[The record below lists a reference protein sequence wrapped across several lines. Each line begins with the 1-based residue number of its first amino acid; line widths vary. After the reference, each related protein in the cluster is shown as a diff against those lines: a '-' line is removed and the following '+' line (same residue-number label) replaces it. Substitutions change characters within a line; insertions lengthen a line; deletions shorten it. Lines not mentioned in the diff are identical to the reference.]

1 MARPYW
7 SGQITVSLVSFGVK
21 LFVATEAKSEIRFH
35 QIDRATGERVRYQKF
50 TASAVEAAA
59 SEPEEAPIAAPV
71 QQNQI
76 IKGYEYSKGQYVTI
90 EPEELAH
97 LRVPS
102 KHAMEVTQFVNESD
116 ISPEY
121 YEKPYFVVPE
131 SEAQTEAFATVRQAL
146 LDTKKVALTKIAFG
160 GREHVVAIVPA
171 GTEPNGG
178 MMAYTM
184 RYAAELRA
192 ADDYFRDIKRVEVN
206 EDSLDL
212 AKMLIN
218 KRAAAFDPSIFF
230 DGYEVA
236 VKELVDAKL
245 QNLPVP
251 QDEPVAA
258 PRGKVINLMD
268 ALRKSIG
275 GGAPEA
281 EPEARPAPA
290 RPAARGEKKP
300 PKSAG
305 ISLVKGAEG
314 KNATKPAA
322 KREGKSPAKSPAAK
336 RKSA

>member
-21 LFVATEAKSEIRFH
+21 LFVATEANSAIRLP
-35 QIDRATGERVRYQKF
+35 QIPRATGARARYQKF

-59 SEPEEAPIAAPV
+59 SEPEEAPTAAPV
-71 QQNQI
+71 QQSQI
-76 IKGYEYSKGQYVTI
+76 VKGYEYSKGQYVTI

-160 GREHVVAIVPA
+160 GREHIVAIVPA
-171 GTEPNGG
+171 GSEAAGG

-184 RYAAELRA
+184 RYAAELRDA
-192 ADDYFRDIKRVEVN
+192 TDYFRDIKRVEVN

-218 KRAAAFDPSIFF
+218 KRAAAFDPSKFV

-236 VKELVDAKL
+236 VKELVEAKL

-251 QDEPVAA
+251 QDEPVA
-258 PRGKVINLMD
+258 PVRGKVINLMD

-275 GGAPEA
+275 GAAA
-281 EPEARPAPA
+281 EPETAPAPV
-290 RPAARGEKKP
+290 RTAARADKKP
-300 PKSAG
+300 PKSEG
-305 ISLVKGAEG
+305 ISLVKGAEA
-314 KNATKPAA
+314 KPATKSAA
-322 KREGKSPAKSPAAK
+322 KRETKTAAKSSTAK